1 MESSESVVGLCD
13 DEGACVE
20 RGEGLCM
27 LNGVFGE
34 RRCVLSG
41 GALCL
46 DMRCEVLTRKM
57 EDLIQAL
64 NFVWTSHFCDY
75 Q

>member
-27 LNGVFGE
+27 LNRVFGE
-34 RRCVLSG
+34 RRYKKPSVGFLLFTGSEGSGLSPSSSYFWG
-41 GALCL
+41 G
-46 DMRCEVLTRKM
+46 
-57 EDLIQAL
+57 I
-64 NFVWTSHFCDY
+64 
-75 Q
+75 